1 MKKIGQV
8 LLYDISHIKKNVIA
22 MIVACA
28 LFRLFMHGSI
38 LLQAGIH
45 IPIQMV

>member
-1 MKKIGQV
+1 MIFH
-8 LLYDISHIKKNVIA
+8 ISKNVIRNDRS
-22 MIVACA
+22 VSACA